1 MKVPS
6 VITGRLV
13 SVSSCNRIF
22 KTVTLHNVFN
32 TDDLIVF
39 FKYWDTMEH
48 TVEMHPSAWQ

>member
-13 SVSSCNRIF
+13 STHHAIAYL